1 MNPERM
7 DGVTLG
13 LVLPPFD
20 EPAHIYAA
28 ARMADT
34 HHFHSVWAPD
44 ATLPGY
50 PWLDSLAVLGG
61 VVAVT
66 NRVQVGTSI
75 FVLARRNPVLLAHSL
90 ATLDYLSGGR
100 FILGVGVGERALRPN
115 EYAVAGV
122 PIERRGRITN
132 EYLGLLQ
139 RLFTESAVTH
149 DGTEFKATAVTIEP
163 KPVRPEGIPFWIGGR
178 TDASLRRAA
187 ALGAGW
193 IPTLITPDDF
203 RQGWAQLSE
212 YVVAGGRDPAGM
224 TGAIHVFASIG
235 ASYEAAASL
244 LAPSIEAIFHAPF
257 VQFAPLCL
265 VGTADDWVDQI
276 GRYAEAGVRHVNV
289 LLYTHDL
296 VGDVQQI
303 GDEVVPRLHGLERA
317 APRSERNVPSR

>member
-1 MNPERM
+1 MNPDNL

-20 EPAHIYAA
+20 EPARIYAA
-28 ARMADT
+28 AQMAEA

-66 NRVQVGTSI
+66 NRVQVGTSV
-75 FVLARRNPVLLAHSL
+75 FVLARRNPILLAHSL

-100 FILGVGVGERALRPN
+100 FILGVGVGERGLREN
-115 EYAVAGV
+115 EFAVAGI
-122 PIERRGRITN
+122 PMEQRGRITH

-149 DGTEFKATAVTIEP
+149 EGTHFNAKAVTIEP
-163 KPVRPEGIPFWIGGR
+163 KPVRPGGIPFWIGGR
-178 TDASLRRAA
+178 TEASLRRVAE
-187 ALGAGW
+187 LGAGW
-193 IPTLITPDDF
+193 MPALITPDDF
-203 RQGWAQLSE
+203 RQGWAQLGE
-212 YVVAGGRDPAGM
+212 YAIAVERDLASM

-235 ASYEAAASL
+235 SSYEAAVSVLTPA
-244 LAPSIEAIFHAPF
+244 IEAIFHAPF
-257 VQFAPLCL
+257 AHFAPLCL
-265 VGTADDWVDQI
+265 VGTTDDWVEQI

-289 LLYTHDL
+289 LLYTRDL
-296 VGDVQQI
+296 ISDVQQI
-303 GDEVVPRLHGLERA
+303 GDEVVPHLRGQKVT
-317 APRSERNVPSR
+317 S

>member
-1 MNPERM
+1 MNTERI

-20 EPAHIYAA
+20 EPARIYAA
-28 ARMADT
+28 ARMAET

-90 ATLDYLSGGR
+90 ATLDYLSSGR
-100 FILGVGVGERALRPN
+100 FILGVGVGERALREN
-115 EYAVAGV
+115 EFAIAGV
-122 PIERRGRITN
+122 PIEQRGRITQ

-149 DGTEFKATAVTIEP
+149 DGTHFQAEAVTIEP
-163 KPVRPEGIPFWIGGR
+163 KPVRPGGIPFWIGGR
-178 TDASLRRAA
+178 TEASLRRAA
-187 ALGAGW
+187 ALGAAW
-193 IPTLITPDDF
+193 IPALVTPDDF
-203 RQGWAQLSE
+203 RQGWGQLGE
-212 YVVAGGRDPAGM
+212 YVFAAGRDPQNM

-235 ASYEAAASL
+235 TSYEAAVSV
-244 LAPSIEAIFHAPF
+244 LAPAIEAILRAPF
-257 VQFAPLCL
+257 AHFASFCI
-265 VGTADDWVDQI
+265 VGTADDWVEQI
-276 GRYAEAGVRHVNV
+276 GRFADAGVRHVNV
-289 LLYTHDL
+289 LLYTQDL
-296 VGDVQQI
+296 LGDVQKI
-303 GDEVVPRLHGLERA
+303 G
-317 APRSERNVPSR
+317 

>member
-1 MNPERM
+1 MDPKRR

-20 EPAHIYAA
+20 EPARIYAA
-28 ARMADT
+28 ARTAEA

-66 NRVQVGTSI
+66 TRVQVGTSI

-115 EYAVAGV
+115 EFAVAGV
-122 PIERRGRITN
+122 PIEHRGRITH

-139 RLFTESAVTH
+139 RLFTESEVTH
-149 DGTEFKATAVTIEP
+149 DGTHFKANAVTIEP
-163 KPVRPEGIPFWIGGR
+163 KPVRPGGIPFWIGGR

-187 ALGAGW
+187 ALGAAW

-203 RQGWAQLSE
+203 RQGWAQLGE
-212 YVVAGGRDPAGM
+212 YAVAVGPDPPNI
-224 TGAIHVFASIG
+224 TGAIHVFASI
-235 ASYEAAASL
+235 APSYEAAANL

-257 VQFAPLCL
+257 AHFVPFCL
-265 VGTADDWVDQI
+265 VGTADDWLDQI
-276 GRYAEAGVRHVNV
+276 GRFAEVGVRHVNV
-289 LLYTHDL
+289 LLYTQDL
-296 VGDVQQI
+296 SGAVQQI
-303 GDEVVPRLHGLERA
+303 GEEVAPRLQGLECA
-317 APRSERNVPSR
+317 AEAETPHE

>member
-1 MNPERM
+1 MSHDIS

-20 EPAHIYAA
+20 QPARIYEA
-28 ARMADT
+28 ARVAEA

-90 ATLDYLSGGR
+90 STLDYLSGGR
-100 FILGVGVGERALRPN
+100 FILGVGVGERALREN
-115 EYAVAGV
+115 EFAIASV
-122 PIERRGRITN
+122 PMEQRGRITH

-149 DGTEFKATAVTIEP
+149 DGPHFKAKAVTIEP
-163 KPVRPEGIPFWIGGR
+163 KPVRPGGIPFWVGGR
-178 TDASLRRAA
+178 TEASLRRAA
-187 ALGAGW
+187 ELGAAW
-193 IPTLITPDDF
+193 IPALITPDDF
-203 RQGWAQLSE
+203 QQGWSQLGE
-212 YVVAGGRDPAGM
+212 YASAAGRDPASL

-235 ASYEAAASL
+235 PSYEAAASVL
-244 LAPSIEAIFHAPF
+244 TPAIEAIFHAPF
-257 VQFAPLCL
+257 AHFAPLCL
-265 VGTADDWVDQI
+265 VGTAEDWVEQI

-296 VGDVQQI
+296 IGDVQHI
-303 GDEVVPRLHGLERA
+303 GDEVVPRLEGRQVV
-317 APRSERNVPSR
+317 S

>member
-1 MNPERM
+1 MYPDLTDE
-7 DGVTLG
+7 VTLG

-20 EPAHIYAA
+20 EPARIYAA
-28 ARMADT
+28 AQMAEA

-66 NRVQVGTSI
+66 KRVQVGTSI

-100 FILGVGVGERALRPN
+100 FILGVGVGERGLREN
-115 EYAVAGV
+115 EFAVAGV
-122 PIERRGRITN
+122 PMEQRGRITH

-149 DGTEFKATAVTIEP
+149 DGTHFKAKEVTVEP
-163 KPVRPEGIPFWIGGR
+163 KPVRPGGIPFWIGGR
-178 TDASLRRAA
+178 TEASLRRVAE
-187 ALGAGW
+187 LGAAW
-193 IPTLITPDDF
+193 IPALITPEDF
-203 RQGWAQLSE
+203 RQGWSQLGE
-212 YVVAGGRDPAGM
+212 HVGAAGRDPASL

-235 ASYEAAASL
+235 PSYEAATSV
-244 LAPSIEAIFHAPF
+244 LAPAIEAIFRAPF
-257 VQFAPLCL
+257 AHFAPLCL
-265 VGTADDWVDQI
+265 VGTADHWVEQI

-296 VGDVQQI
+296 LGDVQQI
-303 GDEVVPRLHGLERA
+303 GDEVVPRLQGQKVI
-317 APRSERNVPSR
+317 S

>member
-1 MNPERM
+1 MQADHM

-20 EPAHIYAA
+20 EPARIYAA
-28 ARMADT
+28 ARMAEA
-34 HHFHSVWAPD
+34 HNFHSVWAPD

-75 FVLARRNPVLLAHSL
+75 FVLSRRNPVLLAHSL

-100 FILGVGVGERALRPN
+100 FILGVGVGERALREN
-115 EYAVAGV
+115 EFAVAGV
-122 PIERRGRITN
+122 PMEQRGRITH

-149 DGTEFKATAVTIEP
+149 DGMHFKAKGVTIEP
-163 KPVRPEGIPFWIGGR
+163 KPVRPGGIPFWIGGR

-187 ALGAGW
+187 ALGAAW
-193 IPTLITPDDF
+193 IPALITPDDF
-203 RQGWAQLSE
+203 QQGWSQFGE
-212 YVVAGGRDPAGM
+212 YAAAVGRDPAGM

-235 ASYEAAASL
+235 ASYEAAASV
-244 LAPSIEAIFHAPF
+244 LAPAIEAIFHAPF
-257 VQFAPLCL
+257 AHFAPVCL
-265 VGTADDWVDQI
+265 VGTADDWIEQI
-276 GRYAEAGVRHVNV
+276 GRYAKAGVRHVNV
-289 LLYTHDL
+289 LLYTQDL
-296 VGDVQQI
+296 LGDVQQI
-303 GDEVVPRLHGLERA
+303 GDEVVPRLQSQKA
-317 APRSERNVPSR
+317 TS